1 MPPIRSVTLF
11 LHDFSGVAYTKSS
24 DLDQEHKELHLS
36 TSYIADLPNRLGD
49 KGVQNEIEGVLIH
62 ELTHVWQCDGN
73 GHVPGW
79 WIEGLADYVRLKEGL
94 AAGHWREYPAGRK
107 YDDSYEVRI
116 DYPLEASSCSSTPSR
131 LLLSSWL
138 GWKIRTIRIATTPC
152 PFRICGSK
160 RRPLTRTN

>member
-24 DLDQEHKELHLS
+24 DLDPEHKELHLS
-36 TSYIADLPNRLGD
+36 TSYVADLPNRLDD
-49 KGVQNEIEGVLIH
+49 KGVQNEIKGVLIH

-79 WIEGLADYVRLKEGL
+79 WIEGLADYVRLEEGL
-94 AAGHWREYPAGRK
+94 AAEHWREYPVGRK

-116 DYPLEASSCSSTPSR
+116 DHFLESSSSLIYAVEKKRP
-131 LLLSSWL
+131 LLSFWL
-138 GWKIRTIRIATTPC
+138 GWKNPLATTPYHS
-152 PFRICGSK
+152 RISCSEI
-160 RRPLTRTN
+160 RSPVRTL